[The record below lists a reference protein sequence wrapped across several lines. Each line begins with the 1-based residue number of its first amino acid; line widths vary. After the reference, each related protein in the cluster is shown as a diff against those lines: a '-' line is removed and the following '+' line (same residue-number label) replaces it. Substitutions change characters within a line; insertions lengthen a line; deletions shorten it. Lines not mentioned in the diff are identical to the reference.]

1 MFEPSHDQ
9 TRNHE
14 AFDKLTQL
22 SCRIALILC
31 CSECNA
37 LQMES
42 LKRDM
47 LAKIAETKAAC
58 EANIEAKAIE
68 LAEELESADR
78 CPCAPSHPA
87 W

>member
-1 MFEPSHDQ
+1 
-9 TRNHE
+9 
-14 AFDKLTQL
+14 
-22 SCRIALILC
+22 
-31 CSECNA
+31 
-37 LQMES
+37 MES

-58 EANIEAKAIE
+58 EANIEARAIE

-78 CPCAPSHPA
+78 CPCGPSTAQA

>member
-1 MFEPSHDQ
+1 MK
-9 TRNHE
+9 RNTLAYIAE
-14 AFDKLTQL
+14 SRLPQPIFRMAQA
-22 SCRIALILC
+22 SC
-31 CSECNA
+31 SSKYHA

-47 LAKIAETKAAC
+47 LAKVAETKAAC
-58 EANIEAKAIE
+58 EANIEAKAVE

>member
-1 MFEPSHDQ
+1 MLAKIAKTKSPQPMFGITYAPYS
-9 TRNHE
+9 
-14 AFDKLTQL
+14 
-22 SCRIALILC
+22 
-31 CSECNA
+31 SEYDA

-58 EANIEAKAIE
+58 EANIEAKAVE

-78 CPCAPSHPA
+78 CPCAPAHPA